1 MESADTTP
9 WVPRVIL
16 LGPGGVKGLLIL
28 GFLFPLED
36 SGILDRADVYCG
48 VSVGAMIAL
57 LKISGYKVREI
68 VGEAAT
74 LDLFKDMSSL
84 AIPNIISQ
92 RGLISNGQIK
102 HRLQQLMISKF
113 GSVPTLHG
121 LYMRTGKVFIAT
133 TLNTTDERCEMM
145 GPFTHPN
152 VSCVDATMFSMNIPF
167 LFYQL
172 VYQGKVYVDGALGNP
187 YPIDYFDDGATDILG
202 VYLKSDHSGNAN
214 RVETGEPR
222 SPQILEPVAPPQE
235 AQSVGMYALK
245 MVESVMEQRRN
256 HLIQISSDRCK
267 HVCLRST
274 TKDTTGHTVS
284 IEEKGDMLVKGFN
297 RGREFLEQLM
307 TNTYTPPPIPPH
319 AHFTYPPHHHD

>member
-1 MESADTTP
+1 MEANEPTEPT
-9 WVPRVIL
+9 WNPRVLL

-36 SGILDRADVYCG
+36 SGIFDCVDTYCG
-48 VSVGAMIAL
+48 VSVGAMISL
-57 LKISGYKVREI
+57 LKVSGYKIREI

-74 LDLFKDMSSL
+74 LDLFKDIGSL
-84 AIPNIISQ
+84 AIPEIIHQ
-92 RGLISNGQIK
+92 RGLISNEQIK
-102 HRLQQLMISKF
+102 RRLQQLMIAKF

-187 YPIDYFDDGATDILG
+187 YPVDYFDDGNTDILG
-202 VYLKSDHSGNAN
+202 VYLKGDHSRTPEHPG
-214 RVETGEPR
+214 P
-222 SPQILEPVAPPQE
+222 PQIIEPVVAPQE
-235 AQSVGMYALK
+235 ALSLGMYALK
-245 MVESVMEQRRN
+245 MIESVIEQRRN
-256 HLIQISSDRCK
+256 HLIQLSSQRCK
-267 HVCLRST
+267 HVCLKT
-274 TKDTTGHTVS
+274 HTKDTTGYTVS
-284 IEEKGDMLVKGFN
+284 IEEKGDMLVQGFN
-297 RGREFLEQLM
+297 RGREFLNQLA
-307 TNTYTPPPIPPH
+307 TNTYVGPTIPPH
-319 AHFTYPPHHHD
+319 SRFEYPTQNSS